1 MCSSD
6 LVKMETNYGDIILEL
21 NQEKAPITVKNFLQ
35 YTDNKFYDGTIFH
48 RVINNFMI
56 QGGGLTKDMK
66 KKTTL
71 AEIKNEA
78 DNGLKNEVGTIAMAR
93 TNVVDSA
100 TSQFFINVKDNNF
113 LNHRGKN
120 PRDYGYTVFGKV
132 TEGMT
137 VVNRIKTGDNH
148 KRWPSKCPN
157 RANCY
162 QKSHKALKVFK
173 GIIFDPLKFF
183 LPFSTTYVSN
193 KRNL

>member
-1 MCSSD
+1 MKSLFIALCLS
-6 LVKMETNYGDIILEL
+6 LMTQVFAAEPVKVKMETNYGDIILEL

-137 VVNRIKTGDNH
+137 VVNRIKTAATTTKDGRQNVPTEPIII
-148 KRWPSKCPN
+148 K
-157 RANCY
+157 
-162 QKSHKALKVFK
+162 KVSR
-173 GIIFDPLKFF
+173 L
-183 LPFSTTYVSN
+183 
-193 KRNL
+193 